1 MKHLVGKLSNIVKR
15 LLVANLLMGAVFATI
30 YYYINLAVT
39 RGLIKRSLESDKK
52 NGGVSTEVAEFVK
65 NDPRGSRLLQ
75 HVEEKERTFSEQLWA
90 PIMEADPWL
99 RLENHHTHNWLWWFL
114 KSMLLQSGMGA
125 DMGQVSDKHKMFQI
139 IQIIEVLLINAY
151 MISL

>member
-1 MKHLVGKLSNIVKR
+1 MKHLVGKWGNIAKR
-15 LLVANLLMGAVFATI
+15 LLIANLLMGAVFATL

-39 RGLIKRSLESDKK
+39 RGLIRRSLESDRK
-52 NGGVSTEVAEFVK
+52 NGGVSAGVAEFVK
-65 NDPRGSRLLQ
+65 KDPRGSRLLQ
-75 HVEEKERTFSEQLWA
+75 QVEEKKRTFSEQLWA

-125 DMGQVSDKHKMFQI
+125 DMGQVSDKHRMFQI
-139 IQIIEVLLINAY
+139 VQIIEVLLMNAY
-151 MISL
+151 VISL

>member
-1 MKHLVGKLSNIVKR
+1 MKHIVGKWVTIAKR

-39 RGLIKRSLESDKK
+39 RGLIRRSLESDRT
-52 NGGVSTEVAEFVK
+52 NGGVSVGVAELVK

-75 HVEEKERTFSEQLWA
+75 QVEEKKRTFSEQLLT

-99 RLENHHTHNWLWWFL
+99 RLENHPTHNWLWWFL

-125 DMGQVSDKHKMFQI
+125 DMDQVSDKHRMFQI
-139 IQIIEVLLINAY
+139 VQIIEVLLMNAY
-151 MISL
+151 VISL